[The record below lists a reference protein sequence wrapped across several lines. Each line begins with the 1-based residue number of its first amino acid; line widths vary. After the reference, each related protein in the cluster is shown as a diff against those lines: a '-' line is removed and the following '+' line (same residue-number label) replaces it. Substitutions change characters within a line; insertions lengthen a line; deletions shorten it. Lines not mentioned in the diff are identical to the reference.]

1 MKNQSN
7 ETPVVLKKGDLLVMY
22 GFENHNQL
30 RRSIGEEDW
39 IRLGLK
45 KRHILRPEQ
54 VRKIMEIL
62 GEPLRKYEV
71 ML

>member
-1 MKNQSN
+1 MKNQLN
-7 ETPVVLKKGDLLVMY
+7 EMPVVLKKGDLLIMY

-30 RRSIGEEDW
+30 RRAIGEEDW
-39 IRLGLK
+39 IKLELK
-45 KRHILRPEQ
+45 KRHILRPAQ

>member
-1 MKNQSN
+1 MKNQLN
-7 ETPVVLKKGDLLVMY
+7 ETPVVLKKGDILVMY